1 MTTITIINK
10 KIIITMKTTS
20 FGDFKRGNKKC
31 ISLKEIPDKSMRL
44 KYMPKI
50 INTRSLQIRIIWNTL
65 TMQVIWQEL
74 ELMYGLLKRLV
85 IETSP
90 FQGMTTTVQFN
101 KKSG

>member
-1 MTTITIINK
+1 
-10 KIIITMKTTS
+10 
-20 FGDFKRGNKKC
+20 
-31 ISLKEIPDKSMRL
+31 
-44 KYMPKI
+44 MPKI

-85 IETSP
+85 IEKSP

-101 KKSG
+101 RKSG